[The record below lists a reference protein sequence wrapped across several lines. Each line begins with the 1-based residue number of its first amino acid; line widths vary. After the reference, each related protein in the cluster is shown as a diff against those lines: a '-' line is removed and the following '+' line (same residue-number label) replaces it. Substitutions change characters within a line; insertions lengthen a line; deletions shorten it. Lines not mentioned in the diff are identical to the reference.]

1 MTRKGKE
8 GDDDQIQEW
17 KVLTKGLRLM
27 TMTRIRFPSFL
38 FGGDV
43 PVFIIIYVCE
53 NRKIYL

>member
-8 GDDDQIQEW
+8 GGDDRMQEW

-27 TMTRIRFPSFL
+27 TMTRIRFLSFL

-43 PVFIIIYVCE
+43 PFF
-53 NRKIYL
+53 